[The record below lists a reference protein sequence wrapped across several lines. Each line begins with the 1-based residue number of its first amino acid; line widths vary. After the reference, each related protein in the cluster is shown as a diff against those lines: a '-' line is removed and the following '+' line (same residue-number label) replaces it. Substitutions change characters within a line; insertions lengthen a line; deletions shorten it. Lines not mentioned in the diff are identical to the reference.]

1 MLDQGSPQALIARH
15 VEPWVI
21 EIRHAANTVERY
33 ASLSQIGTLEQHGSS
48 LFLYT
53 PDRHHALVQIEALA
67 HTLGAPPIVLQRPAG
82 LEDVFLRLTGRNLRE
97 GA

>member
-1 MLDQGSPQALIARH
+1 VLDQGSPQALIARH

-21 EIRHAANTVERY
+21 EIRHAAHAAERY
-33 ASLSQIGTLEQHGSS
+33 ACLSSVGKLEQHGSS

-53 PDRHHALVQIEALA
+53 SDRHHALAQIEALA
-67 HTLGAPPIVLQRPAG
+67 STFNAPPILLQRPAG
-82 LEDVFLRLTGRNLRE
+82 LEDVFLRLTGRDLRE